1 MYNIKK
7 ILLCVF
13 LFSLSLFLF
22 STPAQAQPNL
32 NEWNEF
38 VGNPIDKPV
47 QTVNEQLQIIGKPT
61 NQIKIPGLS
70 YSEVT
75 QVEEGD
81 GIYLYVPF
89 LGEYLAVVYRY
100 LVVLAGVAAVIMII
114 VAGIQWTASGGNS
127 STIES
132 AKNRIIG
139 ALTGLGLAVGSY
151 LILYTI
157 NPDLVNFKSLKIRY
171 IEGRDI
177 SGDHGEIEDLGL
189 SVNDFTPAPN
199 QTTPANCPE
208 VAKNVR
214 ESINKKREPGK
225 RAPLYEYVKDAEKC
239 RRDCLKDLPIEKKSQ
254 ASASNPNTAYL
265 GYNDCA
271 SIRGTRELSAIQY
284 VGIHEGKTPSGPSWW
299 WLKGLAN
306 PADAFGT
313 HYFVTRQGTVYQTT
327 DERFVVW
334 HGVNNNN
341 SIGIDLD
348 GGCSSA
354 SGSDAVSKT
363 CNYTDV
369 QYAAIKKLITEIS
382 SRTNVKFDDEHIM
395 GHCEVSNSASKGH
408 VDPRNFD
415 WTKIGLKN
423 EEHRGVRCLYAK

>member
-157 NPDLVNFKSLKIRY
+157 NPDLVNFKSLKIKY
-171 IEGRDI
+171 IEPEPVEYYESPDTEEGNSSLAIAEAGVLFVPPTGEVYCPKSGGVAEIEKIVTSLQGRVTYRYGGKHWKKPPYPETQKYIEFGSFCPVGTYCLDCSGFISFVYHCANLTIAGGAGNMLNGTELLNDKDNPINFENGIVDGIALRPGDI
-177 SGDHGEIEDLGL
+177 IGWKGADEMEGEIGHVLLYVGTIDGKKYQIAEASGGQ
-189 SVNDFTPAPN
+189 VGREAG
-199 QTTPANCPE
+199 ANPR
-208 VAKNVR
+208 VR
-214 ESINKKREPGK
+214 SFSKYTNYFPKMKKGDSGPRYYRIK
-225 RAPLYEYVKDAEKC
+225 RA
-239 RRDCLKDLPIEKKSQ
+239 
-254 ASASNPNTAYL
+254 NPT
-265 GYNDCA
+265 
-271 SIRGTRELSAIQY
+271 
-284 VGIHEGKTPSGPSWW
+284 
-299 WLKGLAN
+299 
-306 PADAFGT
+306 
-313 HYFVTRQGTVYQTT
+313 
-327 DERFVVW
+327 
-334 HGVNNNN
+334 
-341 SIGIDLD
+341 
-348 GGCSSA
+348 
-354 SGSDAVSKT
+354 
-363 CNYTDV
+363 
-369 QYAAIKKLITEIS
+369 
-382 SRTNVKFDDEHIM
+382 
-395 GHCEVSNSASKGH
+395 
-408 VDPRNFD
+408 
-415 WTKIGLKN
+415 
-423 EEHRGVRCLYAK
+423 